1 MNSMMN
7 RFIVVALTILFL
19 SGTLFATDLSAT
31 GSPEVTVMNI
41 SGDWE
46 ANGDLPWQA
55 LLISLEGIANSH
67 GPNIYLVYPETH
79 VHEGTRQILEY
90 YQTRHGVH
98 TTTMTSID
106 EIVEKYRKYLKGYVV
121 WDTAVVPTLMVS
133 FTVAGLEEALVV
145 TEQHLPLMKKL
156 GLKPVADLRNQFRGK
171 ADIEIFQWAYDQY
184 WSRCSRDYLVYLGEQ
199 CRGLKNGPG
208 MRPAVADFAI
218 VHKAFCTDLSA
229 HPGADAEYDL
239 ADKIMGEM
247 NLYAYVYGWH
257 SYCKD
262 KEEEHITMV
271 SRHALVMAEGLASLP
286 NMSFHGT
293 IPVSKDFHSV
303 QKGTYHQN
311 RKVEDKVYL
320 TLIESDG
327 LGIGS
332 WNKPGRGELP
342 YGWEMNEEYFHVAPA
357 LLQYYYESATPNDHF
372 IGSLSGPGYFYPKYF
387 PPDKIPGA
395 LRIEDSLMRAMDL
408 HVFGIMD
415 FSEGDHVVGNADLPK
430 SVVDAYYENIPFAT
444 GFLNGYGPAN
454 TFDCRDGRPF
464 ISYNYYVDSRKSVD
478 EVAEDLRELGR
489 INPRRPCFIPIH
501 VREDN
506 NVKRMKEIVDQ
517 LGPEFE
523 VVPPREFMVMAGKK
537 PTMTKRYLDRHP
549 DFSGHW
555 KLDRAKSRNVF
566 PTSIELEI
574 DHRGDVFSTTTIAR
588 EDRYVHHR
596 RLKTSKT
603 LVIGGPSVRSAE
615 EMTRRMGYSGGWSDS
630 VESSAAWKDD
640 GKTLEV
646 TTMLNLETS
655 QGRFPVTS
663 RSEYALSTDL
673 MTLTVTERRITRR
686 SNDPAVVLVFRRV
699 LD

>member
-1 MNSMMN
+1 MS
-7 RFIVVALTILFL
+7 RYTSLAIIALLLNCST
-19 SGTLFATDLSAT
+19 SAADSRKA
-31 GSPEVTVMNI
+31 GPQEVTVLDI
-41 SGDWE
+41 TGDWE
-46 ANGDLPWQA
+46 AKGDLPRQA
-55 LLISLEGIANSH
+55 LLISLEGLANSH
-67 GPNIYLVYPETH
+67 GPNIYLIYPESH
-79 VHEGTRQILEY
+79 VHAGTKQILDY
-90 YQTRHGVH
+90 YRGRHGIH
-98 TTTMTSID
+98 TTEVKSVD
-106 EIVEKYRKYLKGYVV
+106 ELVEKYRQYLKGYVV
-121 WDTAVVPTLMVS
+121 WDTEVLPTLMVS
-133 FTVAGLEEALVV
+133 FTVSGLEDALVV
-145 TEQHLPLMKKL
+145 TEQQLPLMKKL
-156 GLKPVADLRNQFRGK
+156 GLKPVADLRNTFRG
-171 ADIEIFQWAYDQY
+171 DPDVEIFQWAYDQY
-184 WSRCSRDYLVYLGEQ
+184 WARCNKDFLVYLGEQ

-218 VHKAFCTDLSA
+218 VHKAFCTDLST
-229 HPGADAEYDL
+229 HPGAGAEYDL
-239 ADKIMGEM
+239 ADKIMSGM
-247 NLYAYVYGWH
+247 NPYAYVYGWH

-293 IPVSKDFHSV
+293 IPVSPDFHFV
-303 QKGTYHQN
+303 QKGSYSAD

-387 PPDKIPGA
+387 PPDKLPGV
-395 LRIEDSLMRAMDL
+395 LRVEDSLMRVMDL

-430 SVVDAYYENIPFAT
+430 SVVDAYYDNIPSAN

-464 ISYNYYVDSRKSVD
+464 FSYNYYVDSKKSVA

-506 NVKRMKEIVDQ
+506 NVKRMKEIVDL
-517 LGPEFE
+517 LGPGFE

-537 PTMTKRYLDRHP
+537 PTMTRRYLDRHP

-555 KLDRAKSRNVF
+555 KLDRTQSKNVF
-566 PTSIELEI
+566 PTSIELDI
-574 DHRGDVFSTTTIAR
+574 DHRGTVFTTTTTAQ
-588 EDRYVHHR
+588 EDRYVHHS
-596 RLKTSKT
+596 RLKTTKS
-603 LVIGGPSVRSAE
+603 LVIGGPSVRSPE

-630 VESSAAWKDD
+630 IESSAAWKAD
-640 GKTLEV
+640 GTTLEV
-646 TTMLNLETS
+646 TTLLHLETS
-655 QGRFPVTS
+655 QGSFRVTS
-663 RSEYALSTDL
+663 KSSYVLSTDL
-673 MTLTVTERRITRR
+673 MTLTVSERRDTRT
-686 SNDPAVVLVFRRV
+686 SGEPAVVFVYRRV
-699 LD
+699 LGSGY